1 MSNSDVKSNPGIGQ
15 VLQSIVSLLPI
26 DKKIWAINIRT
37 VMLTFATWNYERG
50 YDEHNDDIIE

>member
-1 MSNSDVKSNPGIGQ
+1 MVKSNPGIGQ

>member
-1 MSNSDVKSNPGIGQ
+1 MKSNPGIGQ

-26 DKKIWAINIRT
+26 DKKIWAIYVRT
-37 VMLTFATWNYERG
+37 VMLFATWNYERG